1 MKDLKMPKDYK
12 TTVTVEHKARG
23 FDKVSRD
30 NNRYIYALSKMRTQ
44 LSGLKQNY
52 KEATREIDKLS
63 KALEKQND
71 VISKN
76 LEKQQKRGAFL
87 QGLAQGGFTPA
98 MFLQRGPG
106 MPQQMAGM
114 AIGRTF
120 RTGMAGVGGSFT
132 GVQGLQQFLGS
143 IPGVGGFLSGQVG
156 KLAGYADQNINYQR
170 TKLEMAPYL
179 STFSELQKE
188 IQSRGISKSISDQ
201 LSQQSKQSGEIFKG
215 FIGKQLS
222 ETPMGKA
229 LGVGPNKMP
238 ALPGSG
244 LAALPGS
251 GLMGQLLSNVIEQGP
266 IKVIADIT
274 KSVIEQNIP
283 QYAEKLKKRQEDNLQ
298 QFNEEYK
305 LNQERIDNLKSA
317 KQRSLQGMRAKNPLA
332 GLATEGA
339 RLLGMNKEETLNFL
353 GSILQAG
360 GGVATGEQA
369 KGIRQTA
376 FGAKTLFGVQ
386 GGVSGAFLKAGR
398 RGGIVGG
405 MGKADNALK
414 QSINEGISLGLSGS
428 EINQWLQ
435 QIASGIYQFQQ
446 TGIGINVDS
455 ISKLATD
462 IGRAGLPITR
472 AINMAQGITQYLQGI
487 GSKGI
492 SSGADLMML
501 RELGGFR
508 GGGVGEY
515 RKARSRLEE
524 LQFQAKG
531 MGAEGIAGSPISGAL
546 RSYMQNVG
554 GDQATKAELL
564 QRLLQRWGVK
574 GSVQQFDWLAMQ
586 LMGGPTTGDQGKA
599 IADFAKEQQKGQ
611 QELAAISKAGG
622 ISGAAAR
629 VVSARAPNLRA
640 QAEMQNRQID
650 IGGKAVSTM
659 QAFERNALKVSGAFI
674 NLAEGPLKT
683 VHEAMSSLTDISI
696 ELANQFVNMLKG
708 GASVPW

>member
-1 MKDLKMPKDYK
+1 MTNREESLKQLYARKEMKASQLRR
-12 TTVTVEHKARG
+12 KAMDRAQ
-23 FDKVSRD
+23 SRID
-30 NNRYIYALSKMRTQ
+30 ESKGGVLDYIYDAVTGEGIKRDIGIILEENKKADKEIIKYKK
-44 LSGLKQNY
+44 GAAKEYKAILKQYSEEKSNNE
-52 KEATREIDKLS
+52 KSLRKGANSRKSFEEI
-63 KALEKQND
+63 
-71 VISKN
+71 
-76 LEKQQKRGAFL
+76 
-87 QGLAQGGFTPA
+87 
-98 MFLQRGPG
+98 
-106 MPQQMAGM
+106 
-114 AIGRTF
+114 
-120 RTGMAGVGGSFT
+120 
-132 GVQGLQQFLGS
+132 
-143 IPGVGGFLSGQVG
+143 
-156 KLAGYADQNINYQR
+156 
-170 TKLEMAPYL
+170 
-179 STFSELQKE
+179 
-188 IQSRGISKSISDQ
+188 
-201 LSQQSKQSGEIFKG
+201 
-215 FIGKQLS
+215 
-222 ETPMGKA
+222 
-229 LGVGPNKMP
+229 
-238 ALPGSG
+238 
-244 LAALPGS
+244 
-251 GLMGQLLSNVIEQGP
+251 
-266 IKVIADIT
+266 IA
-274 KSVIEQNIP
+274 K
-283 QYAEKLKKRQEDNLQ
+283 
-298 QFNEEYK
+298 
-305 LNQERIDNLKSA
+305 
-317 KQRSLQGMRAKNPLA
+317 
-332 GLATEGA
+332 EGA
-339 RLLGMNKEETLNFL
+339 KLLGMNKEETIRFL

-386 GGVSGAFLKAGR
+386 GEVSGAFLKAGR

-405 MGKADNALK
+405 MGKADTALK

-435 QIASGIYQFQQ
+435 QIASSIYQFQQ
-446 TGIGINVDS
+446 TGIGINIDS

-508 GGGVGEY
+508 GGGVREY

-531 MGAEGIAGSPISGAL
+531 MGVEGIAGSPISGAL
-546 RSYMQNVG
+546 RRYMQNVG
-554 GDQATKAELL
+554 GDQAMKTELL

-611 QELAAISKAGG
+611 RELLAISKMGG
-622 ISGAAAR
+622 ISGAAMKM
-629 VVSARAPNLRA
+629 VKDRAPNLRA
-640 QAEMQNRQID
+640 QAEMQNKQID

-659 QAFERNALKVSGAFI
+659 QAFERNALKVSSAFI
-674 NLAEGPLKT
+674 NLADGPLKT

-696 ELANQFVNMLKG
+696 ELANQFINMVKN

>member
-52 KEATREIDKLS
+52 KDATKEVDKLS
-63 KALEKQND
+63 KALDRQGEAIARNA
-71 VISKN
+71 
-76 LEKQQKRGAFL
+76 EKQQKRGAFI
-87 QGLAQGGFTPA
+87 QGLAQGGFSPA

-114 AIGRTF
+114 ALGRTF
-120 RTGMAGVGGSFT
+120 RTGMAGVGGAFT
-132 GVQGLQQFLGS
+132 GVQGFQQFLGS
-143 IPGVGGFLSGQVG
+143 IPLVGGFLSGQVG
-156 KLAGYADQNINYQR
+156 KLAGYADKNINYQR

-188 IQSRGISKSISDQ
+188 MAARQKPEQTIPKAVSTREESLKQLYARKEMKTSQLRRKAMDRAQSRIDESKGGILDYIYDTVTGEGVKRDLSIILEENKKAD
-201 LSQQSKQSGEIFKG
+201 KQI
-215 FIGKQLS
+215 I
-222 ETPMGKA
+222 
-229 LGVGPNKMP
+229 
-238 ALPGSG
+238 
-244 LAALPGS
+244 
-251 GLMGQLLSNVIEQGP
+251 
-266 IKVIADIT
+266 
-274 KSVIEQNIP
+274 
-283 QYAEKLKKRQEDNLQ
+283 
-298 QFNEEYK
+298 EYK
-305 LNQERIDNLKSA
+305 KSA
-317 KQRSLQGMRAKNPLA
+317 AKEYKDILDQYTKIKKDNEKGLRKASFQNPLGNIA
-332 GLATEGA
+332 GEGA

-369 KGIRQTA
+369 KGIRKTA

-405 MGKADNALK
+405 MRKADNAFK
-414 QSINEGISLGLSGS
+414 QAINEGISLGLSGS

-531 MGAEGIAGSPISGAL
+531 MGVEGIAGSPISGAL

-554 GDQATKAELL
+554 GDQATKSELL

-574 GSVQQFDWLAMQ
+574 GSVQQFDWLSTQ

-599 IADFAKEQQKGQ
+599 ISDFAKEQQKGQ
-611 QELAAISKAGG
+611 QELSAISKAGG

-629 VVSARAPNLRA
+629 MVSVRAPNLRA
-640 QAEMQNRQID
+640 QAEIQNKQIT
-650 IGGKAVSTM
+650 IGGKSVETM
-659 QAFERNALKVSGAFI
+659 QALERNALKVSNAFI
-674 NLAEGPLKT
+674 DLAGGPLTFLQEK
-683 VHEAMSSLTDISI
+683 MTDLIDVSI
-696 ELANQFVNMLKG
+696 ELANQFKQLIVNG
-708 GASVPW
+708 SSVPW

>member
-1 MKDLKMPKDYK
+1 MPKDYK
-12 TTVTVEHKARG
+12 TTVTVEHKTRG

-30 NNRYIYALSKMRTQ
+30 NNRYIYALSKMRVQ

-76 LEKQQKRGAFL
+76 LEKQQKQGAFI
-87 QGLAQGGFTPA
+87 QGLVQGGFTPA

-188 IQSRGISKSISDQ
+188 LTSRQKAPSTISKAVLTRKEALDQ
-201 LSQQSKQSGEIFKG
+201 LYARKEMKSNQLRRKAMDRASSRIDQSKGGILDRIYDTVTGEGIKRDIGIILEENKKADKEIIKYKKG
-215 FIGKQLS
+215 AAKEYKEILKQYS
-222 ETPMGKA
+222 EEK
-229 LGVGPNKMP
+229 
-238 ALPGSG
+238 
-244 LAALPGS
+244 
-251 GLMGQLLSNVIEQGP
+251 SN
-266 IKVIADIT
+266 
-274 KSVIEQNIP
+274 N
-283 QYAEKLKKRQEDNLQ
+283 EKNLKKGKKS
-298 QFNEEYK
+298 FEE
-305 LNQERIDNLKSA
+305 IIA
-317 KQRSLQGMRAKNPLA
+317 K
-332 GLATEGA
+332 EGVK
-339 RLLGMNKEETLNFL
+339 LLGMNKEETLNFL

-524 LQFQAKG
+524 LQFQVKG
-531 MGAEGIAGSPISGAL
+531 MGVEGIAGSPISGAL

-554 GDQATKAELL
+554 GDQATKTELL

-574 GSVQQFDWLAMQ
+574 GSVQQFDWLALQ

-640 QAEMQNRQID
+640 QAEMQNKQID

-659 QAFERNALKVSGAFI
+659 QAFEQNALKVSGAFI
-674 NLAEGPLKT
+674 NLADGPLKT

-696 ELANQFVNMLKG
+696 ELANQFVNILKG

>member
-30 NNRYIYALSKMRTQ
+30 NNRYIYALSKMRSQ
-44 LSGLKQNY
+44 LSSLKQNY
-52 KEATREIDKLS
+52 KDATKEVDKLS
-63 KALEKQND
+63 KALDKQNE

-76 LEKQQKRGAFL
+76 LEKQQKQGAFI
-87 QGLAQGGFTPA
+87 QGLVQGGFTPA

-143 IPGVGGFLSGQVG
+143 IPGVGGFLSGQIG

-188 IQSRGISKSISDQ
+188 LSSRQKASLTPTISEAVLTRKEALDQ
-201 LSQQSKQSGEIFKG
+201 LYARKEMKSNQLRRKAMDRASSRIEQSKGGVLNRIYDTVTGEGLKRDIGIILEENKKADKEIIKYKKG
-215 FIGKQLS
+215 AAKEYKTILKQYSEEKSNNEKNLIKGKNS
-222 ETPMGKA
+222 KKSFE
-229 LGVGPNKMP
+229 
-238 ALPGSG
+238 
-244 LAALPGS
+244 
-251 GLMGQLLSNVIEQGP
+251 E
-266 IKVIADIT
+266 VIA
-274 KSVIEQNIP
+274 K
-283 QYAEKLKKRQEDNLQ
+283 
-298 QFNEEYK
+298 
-305 LNQERIDNLKSA
+305 
-317 KQRSLQGMRAKNPLA
+317 
-332 GLATEGA
+332 EGA
-339 RLLGMNKEETLNFL
+339 RLLGMNKDETTRFL

-405 MGKADNALK
+405 MGKADNAFK
-414 QSINEGISLGLSGS
+414 QAINEGISLGLSGS

-531 MGAEGIAGSPISGAL
+531 MGVEGIAGSPISGAL

-554 GDQATKAELL
+554 GDQATKSELL

-574 GSVQQFDWLAMQ
+574 GSVKQFDWLAMQ

-611 QELAAISKAGG
+611 QELSAISKMGG
-622 ISGAAAR
+622 ISGAAMKM
-629 VVSARAPNLRA
+629 VKDRAPNLRA
-640 QAEMQNRQID
+640 QAEMQNKQIN

-659 QAFERNALKVSGAFI
+659 QAFESNALKVSDAFI
-674 NLAEGPLKT
+674 TLADGPLKT

-696 ELANQFVNMLKG
+696 ELANQFVNILKN

>member
-1 MKDLKMPKDYK
+1 MKGLKMPKDYK
-12 TTVTVEHKARG
+12 TTVTVEHRTRG
-23 FDKVSRD
+23 FDKVSKD
-30 NNRYIYALSKMRTQ
+30 NNRYIYALSKMRSQ
-44 LSGLKQNY
+44 LSSLKQNY
-52 KEATREIDKLS
+52 RDATKEVDRLS
-63 KALEKQND
+63 KALDKQSE

-87 QGLAQGGFTPA
+87 QGLVQGGFTPA
-98 MFLQRGPG
+98 AFLQRGPG

-120 RTGMAGVGGSFT
+120 RTGMAGVSGSFT

-143 IPGVGGFLSGQVG
+143 IPGVGGFLSGQIG

-179 STFSELQKE
+179 STFSELQKGLSSRQRPTQTISE
-188 IQSRGISKSISDQ
+188 AVSNREEFLKQLYARKEMKTSQLRRKAMDRAQSRIDENKGGVLDYIYDAVTGEGIKRDIGIILEENKKAD
-201 LSQQSKQSGEIFKG
+201 KEIIKYKKG
-215 FIGKQLS
+215 
-222 ETPMGKA
+222 
-229 LGVGPNKMP
+229 
-238 ALPGSG
+238 
-244 LAALPGS
+244 AA
-251 GLMGQLLSNVIEQGP
+251 
-266 IKVIADIT
+266 K
-274 KSVIEQNIP
+274 
-283 QYAEKLKKRQEDNLQ
+283 
-298 QFNEEYK
+298 EYK
-305 LNQERIDNLKSA
+305 AILKQYSEEKSNNEKSLRKGANSRKSFEEIIA
-317 KQRSLQGMRAKNPLA
+317 K
-332 GLATEGA
+332 EGA
-339 RLLGMNKEETLNFL
+339 KLLGMNKEETTRFL

-386 GGVSGAFLKAGR
+386 GEVSGAFLKAGR

-435 QIASGIYQFQQ
+435 QIASSIYQFQQ
-446 TGIGINVDS
+446 TGIGINIDS

-508 GGGVGEY
+508 GGGVREY

-531 MGAEGIAGSPISGAL
+531 MGVEGIAGSPISGAL
-546 RSYMQNVG
+546 RRYMQNVG
-554 GDQATKAELL
+554 GDQAMKTELL

-611 QELAAISKAGG
+611 RELVAISKMGG
-622 ISGAAAR
+622 ISGAAMKM
-629 VVSARAPNLRA
+629 VKDRAPNLRA
-640 QAEMQNRQID
+640 QAEMQNKQID

-659 QAFERNALKVSGAFI
+659 QAFERNALKVSSAFI
-674 NLAEGPLKT
+674 NLADGPLKT

-696 ELANQFVNMLKG
+696 ELANQFINMVKN

>member
-1 MKDLKMPKDYK
+1 MRVLKMPKDYK
-12 TTVTVEHKARG
+12 TTVTVEHRARG

-30 NNRYIYALSKMRTQ
+30 NNRYIYALSKMRSQ
-44 LSGLKQNY
+44 LSSLKQNY
-52 KEATREIDKLS
+52 RDATKEVDKLS
-63 KALEKQND
+63 KAFDRQSEA
-71 VISKN
+71 IAKN
-76 LEKQQKRGAFL
+76 AEKQQKRGAFI
-87 QGLAQGGFTPA
+87 QGLAQGGFSPA
-98 MFLQRGPG
+98 AFLQRGPG

-143 IPGVGGFLSGQVG
+143 IPGVGGFLSGQIG

-179 STFSELQKE
+179 STFSELQKGLA
-188 IQSRGISKSISDQ
+188 SRQKASPTISKAILTRKEALDQLYARKEMKSDQ
-201 LSQQSKQSGEIFKG
+201 LRRKAMDRASSRIEQSKGGVLDRIYDTVTGEGIKRDIGIILEENKKADKEIIKYKKG
-215 FIGKQLS
+215 
-222 ETPMGKA
+222 
-229 LGVGPNKMP
+229 
-238 ALPGSG
+238 
-244 LAALPGS
+244 AA
-251 GLMGQLLSNVIEQGP
+251 
-266 IKVIADIT
+266 K
-274 KSVIEQNIP
+274 
-283 QYAEKLKKRQEDNLQ
+283 
-298 QFNEEYK
+298 EYK
-305 LNQERIDNLKSA
+305 AILKQYSEEKSNNEKSLRKGANSRKSFEEIIA
-317 KQRSLQGMRAKNPLA
+317 K
-332 GLATEGA
+332 EGA
-339 RLLGMNKEETLNFL
+339 KLLGMNKDETTRFL

-369 KGIRQTA
+369 KGIRKTA

-405 MGKADNALK
+405 MGKADNAFK
-414 QSINEGISLGLSGS
+414 QAINEGISLGLSGS

-472 AINMAQGITQYLQGI
+472 AINMAQGMTQYLQGI

-492 SSGADLMML
+492 SSGLDLMML

-524 LQFQAKG
+524 LQFQMQG
-531 MGAEGIAGSPISGAL
+531 MGVEGIAKSPISGAL
-546 RSYMQNVG
+546 RKLMGVAGQDPNI
-554 GDQATKAELL
+554 QAQML
-564 QRLLQRWGVK
+564 QSGLQSMGVK
-574 GSVQQFDWLAMQ
+574 ASVREFNWLASQ

-599 IADFAKEQQKGQ
+599 IADFSKEQQKGQ
-611 QELAAISKAGG
+611 QELSAISKMGG
-622 ISGAAAR
+622 ISGAAMKM
-629 VVSARAPNLRA
+629 VKDRAPNLRA
-640 QAEMQNRQID
+640 QAEMQNKQIN

-659 QAFERNALKVSGAFI
+659 QAFESNALKVSDAFI
-674 NLAEGPLKT
+674 TLADGPLKT

-696 ELANQFVNMLKG
+696 ELANQFVNMIKG

>member
-1 MKDLKMPKDYK
+1 MPKDYK
-12 TTVTVEHKARG
+12 TTVTVEHRARG

-30 NNRYIYALSKMRTQ
+30 NNRYIYALSKMRSQ
-44 LSGLKQNY
+44 LSSLKQNY
-52 KEATREIDKLS
+52 RDATKEVDKLS
-63 KALEKQND
+63 KALDKQSEA
-71 VISKN
+71 IAKN
-76 LEKQQKRGAFL
+76 AEKQQKRGAFI
-87 QGLAQGGFTPA
+87 QGLAQGGFSPA
-98 MFLQRGPG
+98 AFLQRGPG

-114 AIGRTF
+114 ALGRTF

-132 GVQGLQQFLGS
+132 GVQGFQQFLGS
-143 IPGVGGFLSGQVG
+143 IPLVGGFLGGQVG
-156 KLAGYADQNINYQR
+156 KLAGYADKNINYQR

-188 IQSRGISKSISDQ
+188 MSERDAVRRINKQ
-201 LSQQSKQSGEIFKG
+201 LTEQSKQGGKSFKR
-215 FIGKQLS
+215 FIGSQT
-222 ETPMGKA
+222 ENTPVGKA
-229 LGVGPNKMP
+229 LGTGPNKMP

-251 GLMGQLLSNVIEQGP
+251 GLMGQLLGNILDKGP
-266 IKVIADIT
+266 IQVVADVT
-274 KSVIEQNIP
+274 KAIIEQNIP
-283 QYAEKLKKRQEDNLQ
+283 QYAKKLKKQQEDNLQ
-298 QFNEEYK
+298 QFKTEYN
-305 LNQERIDNLKSA
+305 LNQERIEDLKKA
-317 KQRSLQGMRAKNPLA
+317 KQVALRGARSVNPLA
-332 GLATEGA
+332 GLATEGS

-369 KGIRQTA
+369 KGIRKTA

-405 MGKADNALK
+405 TGKADDALK
-414 QSINEGISLGLSGS
+414 QAINEGISLGLSGS

-455 ISKLATD
+455 ISKLAID
-462 IGRAGLPITR
+462 IGKAGLPITR

-492 SSGADLMML
+492 SGGADLMML

-515 RKARSRLEE
+515 RKARSKLEE
-524 LQFQAKG
+524 LQFQAQG
-531 MGAEGIAGSPISGAL
+531 MGVEGIAQSPISGAL

-554 GDQATKAELL
+554 GGQATKSEML

-574 GSVQQFDWLAMQ
+574 GSVKQFDWLAMQ

-611 QELAAISKAGG
+611 QELSAISKAGG

-629 VVSARAPNLRA
+629 MVSARAPNLRA
-640 QAEMQNRQID
+640 QAEMQNKQIT
-650 IGGKAVSTM
+650 IGGKSVETM
-659 QAFERNALKVSGAFI
+659 QALERNALKVSNAFI
-674 NLAEGPLKT
+674 DLAGGPLTFLQEK
-683 VHEAMSSLTDISI
+683 MTDLIDVSI
-696 ELANQFVNMLKG
+696 ELANQFKQLIVNG
-708 GASVPW
+708 SSVPW